1 MPLFSK
7 VSTLLVAIVL
17 LALPMAGMAAGGNTP
32 SAFALWR
39 AGTVVSA
46 REVAA
51 YGVDRCFRASAL
63 SDKVFARMRYSYV
76 DNPYVSRADLRYLQ
90 VLHYD
95 LSGRI
100 LLGEMVCNRRIA
112 NDLLAIFRQLYDAR
126 YPIGR
131 MVLIDEYHADDERSM
146 RANNTSCFC
155 YRRVAGSSHV
165 SAHGRGMAV
174 DINPLYNPY
183 VKRRANGTLFIQ
195 PATAGAYTHRDR
207 TFDYKLEKGDLC
219 YRLFIQHGF
228 QWGGAWRSCQDYQHF
243 EKR

>member
-1 MPLFSK
+1 MSVFAI
-7 VSTLLVAIVL
+7 VRTWLVAAVF
-17 LALPMAGMAAGGNTP
+17 LAVPMAGVAGSGSP
-32 SAFALWR
+32 SPVFAQWR

-46 REVAA
+46 REVTA

-76 DNPYVSRADLRYLQ
+76 DNPYVRRADLRYLQ

-100 LLGEMVCNRRIA
+100 LLGEMVCNHRIA
-112 NDLLAIFRQLYDAR
+112 DDLLTIFRQLYEAR

-131 MVLIDEYHADDERSM
+131 MVLIDEYHADDESSM

-155 YRRVAGSSHV
+155 YRRIAGSSHV

-195 PATAGAYTHRDR
+195 PATAGAYIHRDR

>member
-1 MPLFSK
+1 MSVFSI
-7 VSTLLVAIVL
+7 VRTWLVGAAF
-17 LALPMAGMAAGGNTP
+17 LAVPMAGAAGTGP
-32 SAFALWR
+32 SSPVFAQWR
-39 AGTVVSA
+39 AGTVVSD

-51 YGVDRCFRASAL
+51 YGADRCFRVSAL

-76 DNPYVSRADLRYLQ
+76 DNPYVRRADLRYLQ

-95 LSGRI
+95 LDGRI

-112 NDLLAIFRQLYDAR
+112 GDLLAIFRQLYEAR

-131 MVLIDEYHADDERSM
+131 MVLIDEYRADDERSM

-155 YRRVAGSSHV
+155 YRRVAGSSRV

-183 VKRRANGTLFIQ
+183 VRRRADGTLFVQ
-195 PATAGAYTHRDR
+195 PATAGAYIHRDR
-207 TFDYKLEKGDLC
+207 TFDYKIERGDLC